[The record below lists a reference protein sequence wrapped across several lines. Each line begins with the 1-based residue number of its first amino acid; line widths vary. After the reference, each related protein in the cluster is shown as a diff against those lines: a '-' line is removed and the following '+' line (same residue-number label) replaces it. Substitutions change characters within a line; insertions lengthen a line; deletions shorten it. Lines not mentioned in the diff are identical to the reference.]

1 LRGRRT
7 LEEGGPDVVVGCY
20 NVVLTW
26 LVRARP
32 FDQGGEE
39 EDGDEEVEGC
49 GGLMIG
55 CVGENEEYDSDDCR
69 KEDKRFPSAD
79 F

>member
-7 LEEGGPDVVVGCY
+7 LEEGGSNVVVGCY

-26 LVRARP
+26 LVSARP

-39 EDGDEEVEGC
+39 EDGDEEVEG

-55 CVGENEEYDSDDCR
+55 CVGEDKEHDD
-69 KEDKRFPSAD
+69 EDGREKRESFPSAD